1 MFMPT
6 SVAIIPMKSPAE
18 PVITPAERSN
28 SPPIMSSAT
37 ATAGMPSVE
46 ATSVQ
51 LAAPSS
57 VPNSSVVRAKNSP
70 ISAAA
75 ISAPSSGR
83 RANFV
88 RGLTSARRS
97 STTDVVGSTA
107 VAWLLIAISLL
118 LGARGRRP
126 ACSRPPAPYSA
137 SPLLRQLLDGVGVAL
152 VDEARAGQHRQAAAD
167 RVGVL
172 VEQRQEHDRQVPL
185 EVLLLVD
192 GELDLAG
199 LDRLNDVAAEVE
211 RGHRR
216 LRARAPHSVA
226 RGHGDVR
233 VQGQHGCDRVVRLQ
247 LRLDLRQR
255 GRDVR
260 HALHLQV
267 LDFAAVA
274 LTGSI
279 AALLEADVALLVDDA
294 EQLAVATGLGQ
305 LPAGG
310 LAGHRLVLADVCDRA
325 QLSGFRLA
333 GVQCDDRDAG
343 SLRLL
348 ERVPDRVRVRRRGS
362 DPVDLLGHR
371 RVDQLGLAL
380 RVVLRLAVLDL
391 DPHVL
396 AGLLRAGLGDRPEGV
411 PLSVGDHGDREITSL
426 AEGDVVALVVVI
438 AARRHERRQP
448 QYEQGGQQ
456 DEPSART
463 RPIRVTALFHHSLHR
478 SEIPPPFAGARLAR
492 YS

>member
-18 PVITPAERSN
+18 PVITPAERWN

-70 ISAAA
+70 ITAAA

-167 RVGVL
+167 RVVVL

-192 GELDLAG
+192 GELDLAV
-199 LDRLNDVAAEVE
+199 LDRLHDVAAQVE
-211 RGHRR
+211 RREPG
-216 LRARAPHSVA
+216 LGARALDGVA
-226 RGHGDVR
+226 RRHRDVR
-233 VQGQHGCDRVVRLQ
+233 VERQHRIDRVVRLE
-247 LRLDLRQR
+247 LRLDLGQR
-255 GRDVR
+255 RRDVR
-260 HALHLQV
+260 DALHLEV
-267 LDFAAVA
+267 LDLAAEA
-274 LTGSI
+274 LLGPL

-294 EQLAVATGLGQ
+294 EQLAGVAALGQ
-305 LPAGG
+305 
-310 LAGHRLVLADVCDRA
+310 
-325 QLSGFRLA
+325 
-333 GVQCDDRDAG
+333 
-343 SLRLL
+343 
-348 ERVPDRVRVRRRGS
+348 
-362 DPVDLLGHR
+362 
-371 RVDQLGLAL
+371 
-380 RVVLRLAVLDL
+380 
-391 DPHVL
+391 
-396 AGLLRAGLGDRPEGV
+396 
-411 PLSVGDHGDREITSL
+411 
-426 AEGDVVALVVVI
+426 
-438 AARRHERRQP
+438 
-448 QYEQGGQQ
+448 
-456 DEPSART
+456 
-463 RPIRVTALFHHSLHR
+463 
-478 SEIPPPFAGARLAR
+478 PP
-492 YS
+492 